1 MREIAQNL
9 KILIVNINYN
19 YLIVIFQLNYL
30 IIIFQYLLHNNYVV
44 YI

>member
-9 KILIVNINYN
+9 KILIININYN

-44 YI
+44 YT